1 MTNYLIYFATIALI
15 LPAYFMVLFF
25 VFKYFTIELKDLEKK
40 KGLYKER
47 KEDDSDK
54 NFFIELSSKLD
65 SISKYLKKQKEE
77 KKIEHIDKEPE
88 KENEPVEEKT
98 DDKKDE
104 KEEEEEEENLLE
116 KEEDEPT
123 EKPKKKEPES
133 EAVKLQSFLARMD
146 FVKFRNSLSIENIEA
161 KLNVVLNRIVNNFM
175 QTEYYTNK
183 KYINSDGTYNLPM
196 ITRERREHELI
207 MLYAR
212 FRKLVSEDIMEEL
225 SMVYSREE
233 LDSETFIISNY
244 IAPIYNGKINELKKR
259 YRKYE
264 EEMAEI
270 ERAGREERMK
280 FERKYDSPEMKDA
293 YEAREKLMA
302 NPVFMDMLNNNR
314 ELTPEEQRKEKMR
327 EYYLRLAKDNDRFRR

>member
-1 MTNYLIYFATIALI
+1 MTNYLIYFATIALV

-47 KEDDSDK
+47 KEDISDK

-65 SISKYLKKQKEE
+65 SISKSLKKQKEE
-77 KKIEHIDKEPE
+77 KEIPHIDKEPE
-88 KENEPVEEKT
+88 KENEPVEEKS

-270 ERAGREERMK
+270 ERAGREERMR

-293 YEAREKLMA
+293 YEAREKLMS

-314 ELTPEEQRKEKMR
+314 ELTEEEKRKEKMR

>member
-1 MTNYLIYFATIALI
+1 MTNYLIYFATIALV

-40 KGLYKER
+40 KGLYKE
-47 KEDDSDK
+47 KKDYDNEK
-54 NFFIELSSKLD
+54 NFFIELSNKLD
-65 SISKYLKKQKEE
+65 SITKSLKKQKEE
-77 KKIEHIDKEPE
+77 KEISHIEKEPE

-104 KEEEEEEENLLE
+104 KEEEEEENLLE

-270 ERAGREERMK
+270 ERAGREERMR

>member
-47 KEDDSDK
+47 KEDDNDK
-54 NFFIELSSKLD
+54 NFFIELSNKLD
-65 SISKYLKKQKEE
+65 SITKSLKRQKEE
-77 KKIEHIDKEPE
+77 KEIPHIEKEPE
-88 KENEPVEEKT
+88 KEIEPEENKEA
-98 DDKKDE
+98 DDKEDK
-104 KEEEEEEENLLE
+104 KEEEEENLLE

-123 EKPKKKEPES
+123 EKPKKKEPED
-133 EAVKLQSFLARMD
+133 EKIKLQSFLARMD

-207 MLYAR
+207 LLYAR

-264 EEMAEI
+264 EEMADI

-280 FERKYDSPEMKDA
+280 FEKKYDNPEMKDA
-293 YEAREKLMA
+293 YETREKLMS
-302 NPVFMDMLNNNR
+302 NPVFVGMLNNNR

>member
-47 KEDDSDK
+47 KEDDNDK
-54 NFFIELSSKLD
+54 NFFIELSNKLD
-65 SISKYLKKQKEE
+65 SITKSLKRQKEE
-77 KKIEHIDKEPE
+77 KEIPHIDKEPE
-88 KENEPVEEKT
+88 KEIEPVENKEA
-98 DDKKDE
+98 DDKEDK
-104 KEEEEEEENLLE
+104 KEEEENLLE

-133 EAVKLQSFLARMD
+133 ESVKLQSFLARMD

-207 MLYAR
+207 LLYAR

-264 EEMAEI
+264 EEMADI

-280 FERKYDSPEMKDA
+280 FEKKYDNPEMKDA
-293 YEAREKLMA
+293 YETREKLMS
-302 NPVFMDMLNNNR
+302 NPVFVGMLNNNR

>member
-47 KEDDSDK
+47 KEDDNDK
-54 NFFIELSSKLD
+54 NFFIELSNKLD
-65 SISKYLKKQKEE
+65 SITKSLKRQKEE
-77 KKIEHIDKEPE
+77 KEIPHIEKEPE
-88 KENEPVEEKT
+88 KEIEPEENKEA
-98 DDKKDE
+98 DDKEGK
-104 KEEEEEEENLLE
+104 KEEEENLLE

-123 EKPKKKEPES
+123 EKPKKKEPED
-133 EAVKLQSFLARMD
+133 EKIKLQSFLARMD

-207 MLYAR
+207 LLYAR

-264 EEMAEI
+264 EEMADI

-280 FERKYDSPEMKDA
+280 FEKKYDNPEMKDA
-293 YEAREKLMA
+293 YETREKLMS
-302 NPVFMDMLNNNR
+302 NPVFVGMLNNNR

>member
-1 MTNYLIYFATIALI
+1 MTNYLIYFATIALV
-15 LPAYFMVLFF
+15 LPAYFMGLFF

-40 KGLYKER
+40 KGLYKE
-47 KEDDSDK
+47 KKDNNNDK
-54 NFFIELSSKLD
+54 NFFIELSNKLD
-65 SISKYLKKQKEE
+65 SITKSLKRQKEE
-77 KKIEHIDKEPE
+77 KEIPHIEKEPE
-88 KENEPVEEKT
+88 REAEPEETKE
-98 DDKKDE
+98 DKDKEDE
-104 KEEEEEEENLLE
+104 KEEEEENLLE

-133 EAVKLQSFLARMD
+133 ESIKLQSFLARMD

-207 MLYAR
+207 LLYAR

-264 EEMAEI
+264 EEMADI

-280 FERKYDSPEMKDA
+280 FEKKYDNPQMKDA
-293 YEAREKLMA
+293 YETREKLMS
-302 NPVFMDMLNNNR
+302 NPVFVGMLNNNR
-314 ELTPEEQRKEKMR
+314 ELTEEEKRKEKMR

>member
-1 MTNYLIYFATIALI
+1 MTNYLIYFATIALV
-15 LPAYFMVLFF
+15 LPAYFMGLFF

-40 KGLYKER
+40 KGLYKE
-47 KEDDSDK
+47 KKDYDNDK
-54 NFFIELSSKLD
+54 NFFIELSNKLD
-65 SISKYLKKQKEE
+65 SITKSLKRQKEE
-77 KKIEHIDKEPE
+77 KEIPHIEKEPE
-88 KENEPVEEKT
+88 KEIEPEEIKE
-98 DDKKDE
+98 DNDKEDE
-104 KEEEEEEENLLE
+104 KEEEEENLLE

-133 EAVKLQSFLARMD
+133 ESIKLQSFLARMD

-207 MLYAR
+207 LLYAR

-264 EEMAEI
+264 EEMADI

-280 FERKYDSPEMKDA
+280 FEKKYDNPQMKDA
-293 YEAREKLMA
+293 YETREKLMS
-302 NPVFMDMLNNNR
+302 NPVFVGMLNNNR
-314 ELTPEEQRKEKMR
+314 ELTEEEKRKEKMR

>member
-15 LPAYFMVLFF
+15 LPAYFMGLFF

-40 KGLYKER
+40 KGLYKE
-47 KEDDSDK
+47 KKDYDNDK
-54 NFFIELSSKLD
+54 NFFIELSNKLD
-65 SISKYLKKQKEE
+65 SITKSLKRQKEE
-77 KKIEHIDKEPE
+77 KEIPHIEKEPE
-88 KENEPVEEKT
+88 KEIEPEEIKE
-98 DDKKDE
+98 DNNKEDE
-104 KEEEEEEENLLE
+104 KEEEEENLLE

-133 EAVKLQSFLARMD
+133 ESIKLQSFLARMD

-270 ERAGREERMK
+270 ERAGREERMR

>member
-47 KEDDSDK
+47 KEDDNDK
-54 NFFIELSSKLD
+54 NFFIELSNKLD
-65 SISKYLKKQKEE
+65 SITKSLKRQKEE
-77 KKIEHIDKEPE
+77 KEIPHIEKEPE
-88 KENEPVEEKT
+88 KEIEPEENKE
-98 DDKKDE
+98 DNDEEDKK
-104 KEEEEEEENLLE
+104 EEEENLLE

-123 EKPKKKEPES
+123 EKPKKKEPED
-133 EAVKLQSFLARMD
+133 EKIKLQSFLARMD

-207 MLYAR
+207 LLYAR

-264 EEMAEI
+264 EEMADI

-280 FERKYDSPEMKDA
+280 FEKKYDNPEMKDA
-293 YEAREKLMA
+293 YETREKLMS
-302 NPVFMDMLNNNR
+302 NPVFVGMLNNNR

>member
-15 LPAYFMVLFF
+15 LPAYFMGLFF

-47 KEDDSDK
+47 KEDDNDK
-54 NFFIELSSKLD
+54 NFFIELSNKLD
-65 SISKYLKKQKEE
+65 SITKSLKRQKEE
-77 KKIEHIDKEPE
+77 KEIPHIEKEPE
-88 KENEPVEEKT
+88 KEIEPEEIKE
-98 DDKKDE
+98 KKDE
-104 KEEEEEEENLLE
+104 KEEEENLLE

-133 EAVKLQSFLARMD
+133 ESVKLQSFLARMD

-207 MLYAR
+207 LLYAR

-264 EEMAEI
+264 EEMADI

-280 FERKYDSPEMKDA
+280 FEKKYDNPEMKDA
-293 YEAREKLMA
+293 YETREKLMS
-302 NPVFMDMLNNNR
+302 NPVFVGMLNNNR

>member
-1 MTNYLIYFATIALI
+1 MTNYLIYFATIALV

-40 KGLYKER
+40 KGLYKE
-47 KEDDSDK
+47 KKDYDNEK
-54 NFFIELSSKLD
+54 NFFIELSNKLD
-65 SISKYLKKQKEE
+65 SITKSLKKQKEE
-77 KKIEHIDKEPE
+77 KEISHIDKEPE
-88 KENEPVEEKT
+88 KEIEPEENKEP
-98 DDKKDE
+98 DNKEDKK
-104 KEEEEEEENLLE
+104 EEEENLLE

-123 EKPKKKEPES
+123 EKPKKKEPED
-133 EAVKLQSFLARMD
+133 EKIKLQSFLARMD

-270 ERAGREERMK
+270 ERAGREERMR

>member
-15 LPAYFMVLFF
+15 LPAYFMGLFF

-47 KEDDSDK
+47 KEDDNDK
-54 NFFIELSSKLD
+54 NFFIELSNKLD
-65 SISKYLKKQKEE
+65 FISKSLKKQKEE

-88 KENEPVEEKT
+88 NETEPVEEKT

-270 ERAGREERMK
+270 ERAGREERMR

-293 YEAREKLMA
+293 YEAREKLMS

>member
-65 SISKYLKKQKEE
+65 SISKSLKKQKEE
-77 KKIEHIDKEPE
+77 KKVEHIDKEPE
-88 KENEPVEEKT
+88 KETEPVEEKT

-104 KEEEEEEENLLE
+104 KEEEEENLLE

-280 FERKYDSPEMKDA
+280 FEKKYDSPEMKDA
-293 YEAREKLMA
+293 YEAREKLMS

>member
-47 KEDDSDK
+47 KEDDNDK
-54 NFFIELSSKLD
+54 NFFIELSNKLD
-65 SISKYLKKQKEE
+65 SITKSLKRQKEE
-77 KKIEHIDKEPE
+77 KEIPHIEKEPE
-88 KENEPVEEKT
+88 KEIEPEENKEA
-98 DDKKDE
+98 DDKEDK
-104 KEEEEEEENLLE
+104 KEEEENLLE

-123 EKPKKKEPES
+123 EKPKKKEPED
-133 EAVKLQSFLARMD
+133 EKIKLQSFLARMD

-207 MLYAR
+207 LLYAR

-264 EEMAEI
+264 EEMADI

-280 FERKYDSPEMKDA
+280 FEKKYDNPEMKDA
-293 YEAREKLMA
+293 YETREKLMS
-302 NPVFMDMLNNNR
+302 NPVFVGMLNNNR

>member
-15 LPAYFMVLFF
+15 LPAYFMGLFF

-65 SISKYLKKQKEE
+65 SISKSLKKQKEE

-104 KEEEEEEENLLE
+104 KEEEEEENLLE
-116 KEEDEPT
+116 KEEDETT

-270 ERAGREERMK
+270 ERAGREERMR

-293 YEAREKLMA
+293 YEAREKLMS

>member
-1 MTNYLIYFATIALI
+1 MTNYLIYFATIALV
-15 LPAYFMVLFF
+15 LPAYFMGLFF

-40 KGLYKER
+40 KGLYKE
-47 KEDDSDK
+47 KKGYDNDK
-54 NFFIELSSKLD
+54 NFFIELSNKLD
-65 SISKYLKKQKEE
+65 SITKSLKRQKEE
-77 KKIEHIDKEPE
+77 KEIPHIEKEPE
-88 KENEPVEEKT
+88 KEIEPEEIKE
-98 DDKKDE
+98 DNDKEDE
-104 KEEEEEEENLLE
+104 KEEEEEENLLE

-133 EAVKLQSFLARMD
+133 ESIKLQSFLARMD

-207 MLYAR
+207 LLYAR

-264 EEMAEI
+264 EEMADI

-280 FERKYDSPEMKDA
+280 FEKKYDNPQMKDA
-293 YEAREKLMA
+293 YETREKLMS
-302 NPVFMDMLNNNR
+302 NPVFVGMLNNNR
-314 ELTPEEQRKEKMR
+314 ELTEEEKRKEKMR

>member
-15 LPAYFMVLFF
+15 LPAYFMGLFF

-47 KEDDSDK
+47 KEDDNDK
-54 NFFIELSSKLD
+54 NFFIELSNKLD
-65 SISKYLKKQKEE
+65 SITKSLKRQKEE
-77 KKIEHIDKEPE
+77 KEIPHIEKEPE
-88 KENEPVEEKT
+88 KEIEPEEIKE
-98 DDKKDE
+98 KKDE
-104 KEEEEEEENLLE
+104 KEEEENLLE

-133 EAVKLQSFLARMD
+133 ESIKLQSFLARMD

-207 MLYAR
+207 LLYAR

-264 EEMAEI
+264 EEMADI

-280 FERKYDSPEMKDA
+280 FEKKYDNPEMKDA
-293 YEAREKLMA
+293 YETREKLMS
-302 NPVFMDMLNNNR
+302 NPVFVGMLNNNR

>member
-65 SISKYLKKQKEE
+65 SISKSLKKQKEE

-88 KENEPVEEKT
+88 KETEKVEEKP

-104 KEEEEEEENLLE
+104 KEEEEEENLLE

-133 EAVKLQSFLARMD
+133 ESVKLQSFLARMD

-270 ERAGREERMK
+270 ERAGREERMR

-293 YEAREKLMA
+293 YEAREKLMS

>member
-47 KEDDSDK
+47 KEDDNDK
-54 NFFIELSSKLD
+54 NFFIELSNKLD
-65 SISKYLKKQKEE
+65 SITKSLKRQKEE
-77 KKIEHIDKEPE
+77 KEIPHIEKEPE
-88 KENEPVEEKT
+88 KETEPEEDREDNDKE
-98 DDKKDE
+98 DKK
-104 KEEEEEEENLLE
+104 EEEEENLLE

-123 EKPKKKEPES
+123 EKPKKKEPED
-133 EAVKLQSFLARMD
+133 EKIKLQSFLARMD

-207 MLYAR
+207 LLYAR

-264 EEMAEI
+264 EEMADI

-280 FERKYDSPEMKDA
+280 FEKKYDNPEMKDA
-293 YEAREKLMA
+293 YETREKLMS
-302 NPVFMDMLNNNR
+302 NPVFVGMLNNNR
-314 ELTPEEQRKEKMR
+314 ELTEEEKRKEKMR

>member
-1 MTNYLIYFATIALI
+1 MTNYLIYFATIALV

-40 KGLYKER
+40 KGLYKE
-47 KEDDSDK
+47 KKDYDNEK
-54 NFFIELSSKLD
+54 NFFIELSNKLD
-65 SISKYLKKQKEE
+65 SITKSLKKQKEE
-77 KKIEHIDKEPE
+77 KEISHIEKEPE

-104 KEEEEEEENLLE
+104 KEEEEEENLLE

-270 ERAGREERMK
+270 ERAGREERMR

-293 YEAREKLMA
+293 YEAREKLMS

>member
-15 LPAYFMVLFF
+15 LPAYFMGLFF

-40 KGLYKER
+40 KGLYKE
-47 KEDDSDK
+47 KKDYDNDK
-54 NFFIELSSKLD
+54 NFFIELSNKLD
-65 SISKYLKKQKEE
+65 SITKSLKRQKEE
-77 KKIEHIDKEPE
+77 KEIPHIEKEPE
-88 KENEPVEEKT
+88 KEIEPEENKEA
-98 DDKKDE
+98 DDKEDK
-104 KEEEEEEENLLE
+104 KEEEEENLLE

-123 EKPKKKEPES
+123 EKPKKKEPED
-133 EAVKLQSFLARMD
+133 EKIKLQSFLARMD

-207 MLYAR
+207 LLYAR

-264 EEMAEI
+264 EEMADI

-280 FERKYDSPEMKDA
+280 FEKKYDNPEMKDA
-293 YEAREKLMA
+293 YETREKLMS
-302 NPVFMDMLNNNR
+302 NPVFVGMLNNNR
-314 ELTPEEQRKEKMR
+314 ELTEEEKRKEKMR

>member
-1 MTNYLIYFATIALI
+1 MTNYLIYFATIALV

-40 KGLYKER
+40 KGLYKE
-47 KEDDSDK
+47 KKDYDNEK
-54 NFFIELSSKLD
+54 NFFIELSNKLD
-65 SISKYLKKQKEE
+65 SITKSLKRQKEE
-77 KKIEHIDKEPE
+77 KEISHIEKEPE

-104 KEEEEEEENLLE
+104 KEEEEEENLLE

-270 ERAGREERMK
+270 ERAGREERMR

>member
-65 SISKYLKKQKEE
+65 SITKSLKRQKEE
-77 KKIEHIDKEPE
+77 KEIPHIDKEPE
-88 KENEPVEEKT
+88 KEIEPVEEKP

-207 MLYAR
+207 LLYAR

-293 YEAREKLMA
+293 YEAREKLMS

>member
-15 LPAYFMVLFF
+15 LPAYFMGLFF

-40 KGLYKER
+40 KGLSEEK
-47 KEDDSDK
+47 KDDNNDK
-54 NFFIELSSKLD
+54 NFFIELSNKLD
-65 SISKYLKKQKEE
+65 SITKSLKRQKEE
-77 KKIEHIDKEPE
+77 EKEIPHIEKEPE
-88 KENEPVEEKT
+88 KEIEPEETKEPEEKE
-98 DDKKDE
+98 DE
-104 KEEEEEEENLLE
+104 KEEEEENLLE

-123 EKPKKKEPES
+123 EKPKKKEPED
-133 EAVKLQSFLARMD
+133 EKIKLQSFLARMD

-207 MLYAR
+207 LLYAR

-244 IAPIYNGKINELKKR
+244 IAPIYNAKINELKKR

-280 FERKYDSPEMKDA
+280 FEKKYDNPQMKDA
-293 YEAREKLMA
+293 YETREKLMS
-302 NPVFMDMLNNNR
+302 NPVFVGMLNNNR

>member
-54 NFFIELSSKLD
+54 NFFIELSNKLD
-65 SISKYLKKQKEE
+65 FISKSIKKQKEE
-77 KKIEHIDKEPE
+77 KKIEHIEKEPE
-88 KENEPVEEKT
+88 KENKPVEEKT

-293 YEAREKLMA
+293 YEAREKLMS

>member
-15 LPAYFMVLFF
+15 LPAYFMGLFF

-65 SISKYLKKQKEE
+65 SISKSLKKQKEE

-88 KENEPVEEKT
+88 KETEPVEEKS

-280 FERKYDSPEMKDA
+280 FERKYDSPQMKDA